1 MLDIIGFLIA
11 LTAIFSYLNHRFIRL
26 PTTIGVMSISL
37 VLSLCLIAA
46 EKFGPGASIGYWVE
60 AQVRSIDFYEVLMH
74 GMLSLLLFA
83 GALHIDLEALA
94 KRKRSISILATVG
107 TITSTF
113 LVGGITYLLFQTIG
127 IEMSFIYCLLF
138 GSLISPTDP
147 IAVLG
152 ILKSANAPKSLEI
165 KVAGESLFNDGI
177 AVVVFSI
184 LLSIALGDAD
194 VTVSGVA
201 LLFAQEAIGGAVFGL
216 VIGYIAYR
224 MIRGIDSYHVE
235 VLITLGLVLGG
246 YALALHLH
254 VSGPIAMVVAGLL
267 IGNQGRTLGMSQETR
282 ERLDTF
288 WEIVDEL
295 LNAILFVLIG
305 LEVVVLAF
313 SGQILLI
320 SILMIAVVLAV
331 RFVAVG
337 IPISLLRRFFSV
349 DFTAHS
355 IKLLTWAGIRGGIS
369 VSLALSLPAGD
380 ERDSILAITYVVVLF
395 SILVQGLTI
404 GRLIKAT
411 LKDQTPQEL

>member
-1 MLDIIGFLIA
+1 
-11 LTAIFSYLNHRFIRL
+11 
-26 PTTIGVMSISL
+26 
-37 VLSLCLIAA
+37 
-46 EKFGPGASIGYWVE
+46 
-60 AQVRSIDFYEVLMH
+60 
-74 GMLSLLLFA
+74 
-83 GALHIDLEALA
+83 
-94 KRKRSISILATVG
+94 
-107 TITSTF
+107 
-113 LVGGITYLLFQTIG
+113 
-127 IEMSFIYCLLF
+127 
-138 GSLISPTDP
+138 
-147 IAVLG
+147 
-152 ILKSANAPKSLEI
+152 
-165 KVAGESLFNDGI
+165 
-177 AVVVFSI
+177 
-184 LLSIALGDAD
+184 
-194 VTVSGVA
+194 
-201 LLFAQEAIGGAVFGL
+201 
-216 VIGYIAYR
+216 
-224 MIRGIDSYHVE
+224 
-235 VLITLGLVLGG
+235 
-246 YALALHLH
+246 
-254 VSGPIAMVVAGLL
+254 MVVAGLL